1 MKIEVVP
8 GEDKASLNGGNVSPG
23 KGKIKKR
30 RSKYSPGKDKVSH
43 KEGNVSLTGGKHM
56 AKDRW
61 REDKE
66 PLRSKKINGLRQT

>member
-1 MKIEVVP
+1 M
-8 GEDKASLNGGNVSPG
+8 SLNGGNVSPG

-30 RSKYSPGKDKVSH
+30 RLKYSPGKDKVSL
-43 KEGNVSLTGGKHM
+43 KEGNVSLTGDKHM
-56 AKDRW
+56 PKDRW